1 MTPQELV
8 NLLVNDFI
16 MLIVFYAMLVYAF
29 NDNQPKN

>member
-1 MTPQELV
+1 MTPQGLV

-16 MLIVFYAMLVYAF
+16 MPIVFLCMLVYAF

>member
-1 MTPQELV
+1 MTWQELV

-16 MLIVFYAMLVYAF
+16 MLIVIYAMLVCAF